1 MKENNKPQLKH
12 LVESLPLEKFIPVT
26 ILIFLLFFI
35 ILSLI
40 TYNNIELYRKSLESV
55 EKTNIALRN
64 TDNFSLILSQLQLQ
78 RRSYI
83 VKNDN
88 LFLAEYERL
97 KRELKSEFIK
107 FRELTAE
114 DQHITEMIGR
124 ADTLSGKIVT
134 LLDSSLSLFEKDK
147 LISPKQTELA
157 LHSQEYLDS
166 VYTLMD
172 KIKTEEYRKLEL
184 NQNRSSRNLENTQ
197 LFIISTSLFAFLL
210 LGVSLYIATKLINNK
225 NQAEK
230 LLKKSYDE
238 MEDRVEERT
247 LELKHTN
254 ENLIQEINARIA
266 TENSLRE
273 SESRF
278 KEMADSAPQLIW
290 MAGPDKLCYY
300 FNKGWLDFTGQTLEH
315 ESGNGWRKGI
325 HPEDLQKCMGIY
337 TTSFDKKEDF
347 EMEFRLRNADGMY
360 RWVLDKG
367 VPRYV
372 NNKFAGYIGVCVD
385 IHDKKR
391 NERYLKIQY
400 AVSKTLAEAGNTE
413 DALKEAL
420 KNICSGVNW
429 KFGIAWV
436 VEDNKLVQKALWSED
451 KSEGDTY
458 LQSFDSN
465 FNFEIGI
472 GLPGR
477 VWKLKR
483 SAWIQNLE
491 KDENLPRKE
500 QLLKLGWRSAFAIP
514 VTDAGRVISV
524 IECFNK
530 NELSSKQDLLEVL
543 ESVGGQ
549 IGNFLVRKKA
559 EEKLKES
566 YDDLEKRVTERTM
579 ELAKTL
585 NRLMDE
591 ISNKEKLQNKLKLF
605 AHAIKDI
612 KECVYIT
619 SLENK
624 TIFVNSAFESLY
636 SVVEEEILGKDIPVL
651 YNKCVT
657 EAKRDEILA
666 DSLRQGWK
674 GEITN
679 ILSCGKTFHLNLS
692 TSVVRN
698 DEGKVEAIVGIAQ
711 DITKLKENEELILKR
726 SGLVKLLNDVI
737 LVANKSFDVTAS
749 VSYAINKMCEY
760 TKWDV
765 GHCYLVSGDKL
776 VSSGIWNGNLSTKYL
791 ELKNLTA
798 ETIFGRNEGMPGR
811 CFATAKSYWMNLIE
825 LTEDPQYKR
834 AKQSVASG
842 LSTGIWAPLITQNE
856 VAGVLEFFHKDEK
869 PLDNEIL
876 DCIKNIGIELGGL
889 IDRKNF
895 LDLISEREKH
905 FKAVADT
912 ANESII
918 TANNLGKIVYA
929 NESVETT
936 FGYTPAELV
945 NKDLTILMPEKYI
958 PKHAAAFKKRNI
970 SGESSLVGKTVELE
984 GKTKSGLVFPIELSL
999 AEWEMNG
1006 QMFFTGM
1013 IRDISLRKQI
1023 ENELIDKQKK
1033 LEVSQK
1039 IAKLGSWEWDVIND
1053 YVSWSDEMFSIYEIK
1068 PEQFKPNLR
1077 GFLERLHPEDTDET
1091 RKQVESAIAEKRSFG
1106 FYERILTPDG
1116 KIKTLR
1122 SQGEVKTNDNGDVVR
1137 LIGTCLD
1144 VTEARLAEERIRESE
1159 ARLKE
1164 AQRIAKLGSWEW
1176 LADTDTVNWSEEMY
1190 EIFEVELGTK
1200 ITNESYLAMVTKE
1213 GRIIREEAIQKAID
1227 ENKPFNYHLVINTPS
1242 GKTKILNSQG
1252 KVIVDENKN
1261 IKRMVG
1267 TVVDVTEV
1275 KTAEDNLRKSEE
1287 KFRLLVENV
1296 KQYAIIF
1303 LDIDGRI
1310 SSWNVGAEQING
1322 YKEHEVIGRH
1332 VSIFYPEDA
1341 IKAKEPQ
1348 KTLELTKKHGRIEK
1362 EGLRIRKDGSA
1373 YWADIVYTSLYDEQ
1387 QNHIGFIKITRDI
1400 TERKQIEESIRKSEQ
1415 SLKNAQEIAK
1425 LGSWELDIDSGK
1437 ITWSD
1442 EMYNLL
1448 DVDKS
1453 MGPQEYSYIKQFVY
1467 EEDRET
1473 SDRMVSILETNPED
1487 MELDFRIVTPEG
1499 RLKYLNADIRVEKDK
1514 KGKPLKL
1521 YGSMQDITDIKIVE
1535 EELRKANQKLM
1546 EAQKELIHNEKLAAL
1561 GRFSS
1566 GIAHEIRNPLAN
1578 ISALAQ
1584 LVAKS
1589 NIDDEKTKKH
1599 LKYILLNSDIA
1610 NRIIKDLLN
1619 FASPEDLVFKPENL
1633 IEIIDN
1639 ILNSI
1644 EPRCQESKIFLTKQ
1658 FPHEMPELMLDKVKL
1673 ENALLN
1679 FLSNSIDAMPNGGNL
1694 AVKARSE
1701 YISNEVVIDIIDSGE
1716 GISPENL
1723 DKIFEPFFTT
1733 KETGTGLGLGL
1744 AYQTIKSHFGILN
1757 IHSEAGKGTHIEVKL
1772 PIKK

>member
-1 MKENNKPQLKH
+1 LKESNKPQLKQ
-12 LVESLPLEKFIPVT
+12 LVERLPLEKFIPVT
-26 ILIFLLFFI
+26 ILVFLLFFI

-55 EKTNIALRN
+55 EELNTSLRN
-64 TDNFSLILSQLQLQ
+64 SDKFSLILSQLQLQ

-88 LFLAEYERL
+88 KYLAEYERL
-97 KRELKSEFIK
+97 KRDLDLEFKKFKGLASNDKNMLK
-107 FRELTAE
+107 
-114 DQHITEMIGR
+114 MIDR
-124 ADTLSGKIVT
+124 ADSLSDKVIL
-134 LLDSSLSLFEKDK
+134 LLDSSIVLFEKEQK
-147 LISPKQTELA
+147 VTQQQTEIA

-166 VYTLMD
+166 VYNLMETL
-172 KIKTEEYRKLEL
+172 KEEEYKLLEL
-184 NQNRSSRNLENTQ
+184 NQSESKRNLGNTQ
-197 LFIISTSLFAFLL
+197 LFIISTSLLAFLL
-210 LGVSLYIATKLINNK
+210 LGLSLYIATKLINNK
-225 NQAEK
+225 NVAEK

-254 ENLIQEINARIA
+254 ENLLQEINARIA
-266 TENSLRE
+266 IEHSLRE

-300 FNKGWLDFTGQTLEH
+300 FNKGWLDFTGKTLEH

-325 HPEDLQKCMGIY
+325 HPEDLERCMGIY
-337 TTSFDKKEDF
+337 TTCFDKKENF
-347 EMEFRLRNADGMY
+347 EMEFRLRTEEGLY

-372 NNKFAGYIGVCVD
+372 NKEFAGFIGVCVD

-400 AVSKTLAEAGNTE
+400 AVSKTLTEAKNTE
-413 DALKEAL
+413 EALKEAL
-420 KNICSGVNW
+420 KNICTGVNW

-436 VEDNKLVQKALWSED
+436 VEENKLVQKALWSED
-451 KSEGDTY
+451 KSEGDAY
-458 LQSFDSN
+458 LQSFDTATDL
-465 FNFEIGI
+465 EPGI

-477 VWKLKR
+477 VWKQKR

-491 KDENLPRKE
+491 KDDNLPRK
-500 QLLKLGWRSAFAIP
+500 QYLLDLGWRSAFAIP
-514 VTDAGRVISV
+514 ITDAGKVISV

-530 NELSSKQDLLEVL
+530 SEISSKQDLLEVL

-619 SLENK
+619 NLENK
-624 TIFVNSAFESLY
+624 TLFVNSAFESLY
-636 SVVEEEILGKDIPVL
+636 SVVEEEILGKNIPVL
-651 YNKCVT
+651 YNEKVSGN
-657 EAKRDEILA
+657 KRDEILA

-679 ILSCGKTFHLNLS
+679 VLSCGKTFHLNLS

-711 DITKLKENEELILKR
+711 DITKLKENEELILKQ

-737 LVANKSFDVTAS
+737 LVANKSFDVAAS

-760 TKWDV
+760 TSWDV
-765 GHCYLVSGDKL
+765 GHCYFVTGDKL
-776 VSSGIWNGNLSTKYL
+776 VSSGIWNGNLSTKFL
-791 ELKNLTA
+791 ELKNLT
-798 ETIFGRNEGMPGR
+798 ELTEFRKNEGMPGK
-811 CFATAKSYWMNLIE
+811 CFATSESYWIKLDELIK
-825 LTEDPQYKR
+825 DPQYKR
-834 AKQSVASG
+834 AKQSLAAG
-842 LSTGIWAPLITQNE
+842 LNTGIWVPVVMQNQ
-856 VAGVLEFFHKDEK
+856 VGGILEFFHRDEK

-876 DCIKNIGIELGGL
+876 DCIKNIGIELGSL
-889 IDRKNF
+889 MDRKNF
-895 LDLISEREKH
+895 LELISEREKH

-918 TANNLGKIVYA
+918 TANSRGEIIYA

-936 FGYTPAELV
+936 FGYPPAELM
-945 NKDLTILMPEKYI
+945 NKDLTILMPEKYVS
-958 PKHAAAFKKRNI
+958 KHTSAFKKRTS
-970 SGESSLVGKTVELE
+970 SGESTLVGKTVELE
-984 GKTKSGLVFPIELSL
+984 GKTKNGLVFPIELSL

-1006 QMFFTGM
+1006 QMYFTGM

-1033 LEVSQK
+1033 LEISQK
-1039 IAKLGSWEWDVIND
+1039 IAKLGSWEWDVFND

-1068 PEQFKPNLR
+1068 PEEFKPNLR
-1077 GFLERLHPEDTDET
+1077 GFLERLHPDDIKEI
-1091 RKQVESAIAEKRSFG
+1091 RKHVESAIAHKRSFG
-1106 FYERILTPDG
+1106 FYERIITPEG

-1122 SQGEVKTNDNGDVVR
+1122 SQGEVKTNDKGDVVK

-1144 VTEARLAEERIRESE
+1144 VTEARIAEERVRESE
-1159 ARLKE
+1159 SMLKE

-1176 LADTDTVNWSEEMY
+1176 LAETDTVKWSEEMY
-1190 EIFEVELGTK
+1190 EIFEIEHGTQ
-1200 ITNESYLAMVTKE
+1200 ITNESYLSMVTEE
-1213 GRIIREEAIQKAID
+1213 GRKQRNDAIQKAID
-1227 ENKPFNYHLVINTPS
+1227 DNEPFNYHLKINTPS

-1287 KFRLLVENV
+1287 RFRLLIENV

-1303 LDIDGRI
+1303 LDTEGNI
-1310 SSWNVGAEQING
+1310 SSWNLGAEQING

-1341 IKAKEPQ
+1341 VKAEEPL
-1348 KTLELTKKHGRIEK
+1348 KTLELTKKFGRIEK
-1362 EGLRIRKDGSA
+1362 EGLRVRKDGTTF
-1373 YWADIVYTSLYDEQ
+1373 WADIVYTSLFDEQ
-1387 QNHIGFIKITRDI
+1387 KNHIGFIKITRDI
-1400 TERKQIEESIRKSEQ
+1400 TERKQIEESIRKSEK

-1425 LGSWELDIDSGK
+1425 LGSWEMDLETGM

-1442 EMYNLL
+1442 EMYNLF
-1448 DVDKS
+1448 DVDRS
-1453 MGPQEYSYIKQFVY
+1453 LGPQEYSYLKQFIY
-1467 EEDRET
+1467 DEDREVA
-1473 SDRMVSILETNPED
+1473 DQMVLLLESNPD
-1487 MELDFRIVTPEG
+1487 NMELDYRIVTTGG

-1514 KGKPLKL
+1514 KGKPVKL
-1521 YGSMQDITDIKIVE
+1521 YGSMQDITDIKLVE

-1578 ISALAQ
+1578 ISALTQ
-1584 LVAKS
+1584 LISKTK
-1589 NIDDEKTKKH
+1589 IDDEKTNKH
-1599 LKYILLNSDIA
+1599 LKYILLNADIA

-1633 IEIIDN
+1633 AEIIDN

-1644 EPRCQESKIFLTKQ
+1644 EPRCLESKIFLTKQ
-1658 FPHEMPELMLDKVKL
+1658 LPQDMPELILDKVKF

-1679 FLSNSIDAMPNGGNL
+1679 FLSNAIDAMPGGGNL
-1694 AVKARSE
+1694 AVKVRSE
-1701 YISNEVVIDIIDSGE
+1701 FINNEIIIDIIDSGE

-1733 KETGTGLGLGL
+1733 KATGTGLGLGL

-1757 IHSEAGKGTHIEVKL
+1757 IYSEPGKGTHIEIKL

>member
-1 MKENNKPQLKH
+1 LKESSKPQLKQ
-12 LVESLPLEKFIPVT
+12 LVERLPLEKFIPVT
-26 ILIFLLFFI
+26 ILVFLLFFI

-55 EKTNIALRN
+55 EQSNTSLRN
-64 TDNFSLILSQLQLQ
+64 SDKFSLILSQLQLQ

-88 LFLAEYERL
+88 KYLAEYERL
-97 KRELKSEFIK
+97 KRELDTEFRK
-107 FRELTAE
+107 FKGLSNKNKEVL
-114 DQHITEMIGR
+114 EMIER
-124 ADTLSGKIVT
+124 ADTLSDMVIS
-134 LLDSSLSLFEKDK
+134 LLDSSIVLFEKEK
-147 LISPKQTELA
+147 KITPQQTEIA

-166 VYTLMD
+166 MYNLMETL
-172 KIKTEEYRKLEL
+172 KEEEYKLLEL
-184 NQNRSSRNLENTQ
+184 NQSESKRNLGNTQ

-210 LGVSLYIATKLINNK
+210 LGISLYIATKLINNK
-225 NQAEK
+225 NAAEK

-254 ENLIQEINARIA
+254 ENLLQEINTRIA
-266 TENSLRE
+266 IEHSLRE

-300 FNKGWLDFTGQTLEH
+300 FNKGWLDFTGKTLEQ

-325 HPEDLQKCMGIY
+325 HPEDLEKCMGIY
-337 TTSFDKKEDF
+337 TTCFDKKENF
-347 EMEFRLRNADGMY
+347 EMEFRLRTEEGLY

-372 NNKFAGYIGVCVD
+372 NKEFAGYIGVCVD

-400 AVSKTLAEAGNTE
+400 AVSKTLAEAKNTE
-413 DALKEAL
+413 EALKEVL
-420 KNICSGVNW
+420 KNICTGVNW

-436 VEDNKLVQKALWSED
+436 VEENKLVQKALWSED
-451 KSEGDTY
+451 KSEGDAY
-458 LQSFDSN
+458 LQSFDTATD
-465 FNFEIGI
+465 FKPGI

-477 VWKLKR
+477 VWKQKR

-491 KDENLPRKE
+491 NDDNLPHKQ

-514 VTDAGRVISV
+514 ITDAGNVISV

-530 NELSSKQDLLEVL
+530 SEISSKQDLLEVL

-591 ISNKEKLQNKLKLF
+591 ISFKEKLQNKLKLF

-619 SLENK
+619 NLENK
-624 TIFVNSAFESLY
+624 TLFVNSAFESLY
-636 SVVEEEILGKDIPVL
+636 GVVEEEIIGKDIPVL
-651 YNKCVT
+651 YNEKVSGN
-657 EAKRDEILA
+657 KRDEILS

-679 ILSCGKTFHLNLS
+679 VLSCGKTFHLNLS

-711 DITKLKENEELILKR
+711 DITVLKENEELILKR

-737 LVANKSFDVTAS
+737 LVANRSFDVAAS

-760 TKWDV
+760 TSWDV
-765 GHCYLVSGDKL
+765 GHCFFVSGDKL
-776 VSSGIWNGNLSTKYL
+776 VSSGIWNGNLSTRYL
-791 ELKNLTA
+791 EVKNLTA
-798 ETIFGRNEGMPGR
+798 KTEFRKNEGMPGK
-811 CFATAKSYWMNLIE
+811 CFATSESYWVKLDE
-825 LTEDPQYKR
+825 LKSDPQYIR
-834 AKQSVASG
+834 AKQSIAAG
-842 LSTGIWAPLITQNE
+842 LNTGIWVPVIAQKE
-856 VAGVLEFFHKDEK
+856 VAGVLEFFHRDDK
-869 PLDNEIL
+869 PLDNEIF
-876 DCIKNIGIELGGL
+876 DCIKNIGIELGSMM
-889 IDRKNF
+889 DRKNF
-895 LDLISEREKH
+895 LELISEREKH

-918 TANNLGKIVYA
+918 TVNNSGEIIYA

-936 FGYTPAELV
+936 FGYTPDELI
-945 NKDLTILMPEKYI
+945 NKELTLLMPDKYVSRHT
-958 PKHAAAFKKRNI
+958 KAFKKRT
-970 SGESSLVGKTVELE
+970 SSAESSLIGKTVELE
-984 GKTKSGLVFPIELSL
+984 GKTKNGLVFPIELSL

-1006 QMFFTGM
+1006 EKYFTGM

-1039 IAKLGSWEWDVIND
+1039 IAKLGSWEWDVLND

-1068 PEQFKPNLR
+1068 PEEFKSNLR
-1077 GFLERLHPEDTDET
+1077 GFLERLHPDDVDEI
-1091 RKQVESAIAEKRSFG
+1091 RKHVEGAIAEKRSFG
-1106 FYERILTPDG
+1106 FFERIITPEG

-1122 SQGEVKTNDNGDVVR
+1122 SQGEVVTNDKGDVVK

-1144 VTEARLAEERIRESE
+1144 VTEAKLAEERIRESE
-1159 ARLKE
+1159 SRLKE

-1176 LADTDTVNWSEEMY
+1176 ITDTDTVNWSEEMY
-1190 EIFEVELGTK
+1190 EIFEIEHGTL
-1200 ITNESYLAMVTKE
+1200 ITNELYLSMVTEE
-1213 GRIIREEAIQKAID
+1213 GRLERDNVIRKAIE
-1227 ENKPFNYHLVINTPS
+1227 ENKPFNYHLKINTPT
-1242 GKTKILNSQG
+1242 GKIKILNSQG

-1287 KFRLLVENV
+1287 RFRLLVENV

-1303 LDIDGRI
+1303 LDTEGNI
-1310 SSWNVGAEQING
+1310 SSWNLGAEQING
-1322 YKEHEVIGRH
+1322 YKENEVLGKH
-1332 VSIFYPEDA
+1332 VSIFYPEQA
-1341 IKAKEPQ
+1341 IKAKEPE
-1348 KTLELTKKHGRIEK
+1348 KTLELTKKFGKVEK
-1362 EGLRIRKDGSA
+1362 EGIRIRKDGST
-1373 YWADIVYTSLYDEQ
+1373 YWADIVYTSLFDEHN
-1387 QNHIGFIKITRDI
+1387 NHIGFIKITRDI
-1400 TERKQIEESIRKSEQ
+1400 TERKQIEESIRKSEK

-1425 LGSWELDIDSGK
+1425 LGSWEMDLETGK

-1442 EMYNLL
+1442 EMYNLF

-1453 MGPQEYSYIKQFVY
+1453 LGPQEYSYLKQFIY
-1467 EEDRET
+1467 EEDREVA
-1473 SDRMVSILETNPED
+1473 DRLVSMLESNPENV
-1487 MELDFRIVTPEG
+1487 ELDYRIVTPEG
-1499 RLKYLNADIRVEKDK
+1499 RLKYLNVDIRVGKDK
-1514 KGKPLKL
+1514 KGKPVKL
-1521 YGSMQDITDIKIVE
+1521 YGSMQDITDIKLVE
-1535 EELRKANQKLM
+1535 EELRKANQKLL

-1584 LVAKS
+1584 LVSKS
-1589 NIDDEKTKKH
+1589 NIEDEKTRKH

-1619 FASPEDLVFKPENL
+1619 FASPGDLVFKPENL
-1633 IEIIDN
+1633 AEIIDN

-1644 EPRCQESKIFLTKQ
+1644 EPRCLESKIFLTKQ
-1658 FPHEMPELMLDKVKL
+1658 LPQEMTELMLDKVKF
-1673 ENALLN
+1673 ENAILN
-1679 FLSNSIDAMPNGGNL
+1679 FLSNAIDAMPDGGNL
-1694 AVKARSE
+1694 AVKVRTE
-1701 YISNEVVIDIIDSGE
+1701 FVTNEVVIDIIDSGE

-1757 IHSEAGKGTHIEVKL
+1757 IYSEPEKGTHIEIKL
-1772 PIKK
+1772 PIQK